1 MAVGDRRKQDR
12 RLGAAQVSENR
23 RRDDRRNSR
32 ERRHGERRAAARVNL
47 ELWMEEVSG
56 DDVYFRRSG
65 NVGEGGV
72 FFDRAIPH
80 ALGTMVTLKFALPGD
95 REMVVAR
102 GEVVSGA
109 GSRNGLGMGVRFLN
123 IEGDG
128 LDRVRDF
135 IRHLA

>member
-1 MAVGDRRKQDR
+1 MGSVDRRKQDR
-12 RLGAAQVSENR
+12 RREQIGIEVDRRATDR
-23 RRDDRRNSR
+23 RRA
-32 ERRHGERRAAARVNL
+32 ERRSTTRVAL

-65 NVGEGGV
+65 NLGEGGV
-72 FFDRAIPH
+72 FFDRAVPH

-109 GSRNGLGMGVRFLN
+109 GARNGLGMGVRF
-123 IEGDG
+123 ITVEGDG
-128 LDRVRDF
+128 LERVRAF
-135 IRHLA
+135 IRRIA

>member
-1 MAVGDRRKQDR
+1 MGSVDRRKQDR
-12 RLGAAQVSENR
+12 RQQRVGVEVERRKGER
-23 RRDDRRNSR
+23 RR
-32 ERRHGERRAAARVNL
+32 GERRAATRVPL

-65 NVGEGGV
+65 NVAEGGV
-72 FFDRAIPH
+72 YFDRAIPH

-109 GSRNGLGMGVRFLN
+109 GASGSLGMGVRF
-123 IEGDG
+123 ITVEGDG
-128 LDRVRDF
+128 LQRVREF
-135 IRHLA
+135 IRRLG